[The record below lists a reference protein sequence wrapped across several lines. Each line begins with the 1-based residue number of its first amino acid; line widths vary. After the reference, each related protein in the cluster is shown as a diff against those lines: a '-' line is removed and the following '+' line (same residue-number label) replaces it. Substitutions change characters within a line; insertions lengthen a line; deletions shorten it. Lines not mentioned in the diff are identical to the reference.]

1 MFAQGNS
8 MIELSSPF
16 RRISRSSF
24 AARNIIIALL
34 QRAASVFICSI
45 SLLLLCVHV
54 VRFVDVG
61 IFILWKEN
69 PKPFFVRP
77 YLLVCLRFSS
87 PKEYVCKASHVSFLE
102 ASACPKA

>member
-16 RRISRSSF
+16 RISRSSF

-34 QRAASVFICSI
+34 RRAASVFICSI

-69 PKPFFVRP
+69 PKPFF
-77 YLLVCLRFSS
+77 CSS
-87 PKEYVCKASHVSFLE
+87 VLAGVFAFFFP
-102 ASACPKA
+102 